1 LINIRSESSSL
12 SRDIVTIIEASR
24 KKHIKNNSNMNSNKY
39 NALKLDDGGS
49 GGSGSNSDTEAK
61 DSSPSINLPIKE
73 NSPNIN
79 NNNNTNNNN
88 TPPTS
93 GGVGGSVWPTRTTPD
108 QANLSHIHSEM
119 VEGSPSSDSLTPHL
133 SRIAP
138 KLGETQPGPNE
149 HQLQYAFSFWFSKRS
164 PGRQQSPQN
173 YEQSIRY
180 VGSFASVEQF
190 WHLYSHMVRPN
201 DLNGHCDIH
210 LFKESIKPM
219 WEDDKNKMG
228 GRWIVRLRKGL
239 ASRCWE
245 NMILAMM
252 GEQFM
257 VGEEICGAVV
267 SVRHQEDI
275 VSIWN
280 QNSNDAQ
287 SRQRIR
293 DTLTRVLNL
302 PRDTVMEYKCHRDS
316 IQDKSSFRNTDV
328 FLR

>member
-1 LINIRSESSSL
+1 
-12 SRDIVTIIEASR
+12 
-24 KKHIKNNSNMNSNKY
+24 MNSNKY

-49 GGSGSNSDTEAK
+49 GGSGSNSDNEAK
-61 DSSPSINLPIKE
+61 DPSRNSPATNLSLKE

-79 NNNNTNNNN
+79 NNSNANNNN
-88 TPPTS
+88 TPPAG
-93 GGVGGSVWPTRTTPD
+93 GGVGGSVWPSRATPE
-108 QANLSHIHSEM
+108 QANISHMNSDL
-119 VEGSPSSDSLTPHL
+119 GDSPSNSLNPL
-133 SRIAP
+133 INRIPP

-149 HQLQYAFSFWFSKRS
+149 HRLQYAFSFWFSKRA

-201 DLNGHCDIH
+201 DLNGHCDVH

-219 WEDDKNKMG
+219 WEDEKNKIG

-245 NMILAMM
+245 NMILAML

-280 QNSNDAQ
+280 QNSNDTQ
-287 SRQRIR
+287 SKQRIR

-316 IQDKSSFRNTDV
+316 LQDKSSFRNTDV

>member
-1 LINIRSESSSL
+1 
-12 SRDIVTIIEASR
+12 
-24 KKHIKNNSNMNSNKY
+24 MNSNKF

-49 GGSGSNSDTEAK
+49 GGSGGSGSNSDNEAK
-61 DSSPSINLPIKE
+61 DSHPSRLSPQSNISLKE
-73 NSPNIN
+73 NSPNL
-79 NNNNTNNNN
+79 NNNTNSNNNN
-88 TPPTS
+88 TPPA
-93 GGVGGSVWPTRTTPD
+93 GGGGGGGAAWPPRSTPD
-108 QANLSHIHSEM
+108 QSNNVHNSEL
-119 VEGSPSSDSLTPHL
+119 VEGSPSSNSLAPPIN
-133 SRIAP
+133 RIPP
-138 KLGETQPGPNE
+138 KLGETQPGPDE
-149 HQLQYAFSFWFSKRS
+149 HRLQYAFSFWFSKRA

-219 WEDDKNKMG
+219 WEDEKNKMG
-228 GRWIVRLRKGL
+228 GKWIVRLRKGL

-245 NMILAMM
+245 NMILAML

-280 QNSNDAQ
+280 QNSSDSV

>member
-1 LINIRSESSSL
+1 M
-12 SRDIVTIIEASR
+12 
-24 KKHIKNNSNMNSNKY
+24 NSKLNSNKF

-49 GGSGSNSDTEAK
+49 GGSGSNSDNEAK
-61 DSSPSINLPIKE
+61 DAHPSRNSPQTNISLKE

-79 NNNNTNNNN
+79 NNNNNNNN
-88 TPPTS
+88 NSTPPAGGGS
-93 GGVGGSVWPTRTTPD
+93 GGVSAWPTATTPD
-108 QANLSHIHSEM
+108 PSNLHMNSEL
-119 VEGSPSSDSLTPHL
+119 VEGSPSSNSLAPQFN
-133 SRIAP
+133 RIPP
-138 KLGETQPGPNE
+138 KLGETVPGPDDNR
-149 HQLQYAFSFWFSKRS
+149 LQYAFSFWFSKRA
-164 PGRQQSPQN
+164 PGRQQSPLN

-180 VGSFASVEQF
+180 VSSFASVEQF
-190 WHLYSHMVRPN
+190 WHIYSHMVRPN
-201 DLNGHCDIH
+201 DLVGHCDIH

-219 WEDDKNKMG
+219 WEDEKNKMG
-228 GRWIVRLRKGL
+228 GKWIVRLRKGL

-245 NMILAMM
+245 NMILAML

-267 SVRHQEDI
+267 SIRHQEDI

-316 IQDKSSFRNTDV
+316 LNDKSSFRNTDV